1 MERTRWDSE
10 GGFSSTQSTTHPA
23 MSSSTPFEPMPATA
37 AATIAKYHISSPDY
51 PGHLDMEI
59 GQAEHRIKFV
69 NFWQLAPGSRV
80 LEIGCGQGTTTAVL
94 AEAVGA
100 SGHVD
105 AVDPGPPEYGSPW
118 TLAQAQEHL
127 SGGPLGDRIS
137 WHFADPIDLLA
148 TNADKTWDYVVFA
161 HCIWYFD
168 SPATLTRMLGALKG
182 RAETLL
188 VAEYA
193 LKATELKAL
202 PHVLASVARATL
214 EAHNKASAANIRCL
228 SSPGAITEAASEN
241 GWALDDE
248 TNVVPGEGLMDGH
261 WETGSV
267 ASAHFLKEIEENVED
282 PKVKALLRSARDG
295 VLGALETVGVKK
307 SWTMDV
313 WVAKFH

>member
-1 MERTRWDSE
+1 
-10 GGFSSTQSTTHPA
+10 
-23 MSSSTPFEPMPATA
+23 MSSSSSFEPMPATA

-51 PGHLDMEI
+51 SGHLDMEI
-59 GQAEHRIKFV
+59 GQAEHRIKFI

-94 AEAVGA
+94 AEAVG
-100 SGHVD
+100 STGHVD

-127 SGGPLGDRIS
+127 SGSAIGDRIS
-137 WHFADPIDLLA
+137 WHFADPIDFLA
-148 TNADKTWDYVVFA
+148 ANADKTWDYVVFA

-182 RAETLL
+182 RAKSLL
-188 VAEYA
+188 IAEYA

-228 SSPGAITEAASEN
+228 SSPGAIADAAGEN
-241 GWALDDE
+241 GWKLDEE
-248 TNVVPGEGLMDGH
+248 TVVVPGEGLMDGH

-267 ASAHFLKEIEENVED
+267 KSTHFLKEIEENVED

-295 VLGALETVGVKK
+295 VLGALETVGVQK

-313 WVAKFH
+313 WVAKFR